1 MQKELLKVLLIEDE
15 PLAAEKLAG
24 FIQRYQPAAEIV
36 AVLTSVA
43 EVLAFF
49 EQDEPPLLQLIFAD
63 IELRDGSV
71 FQALSQLD
79 LPCPVIFTTSYDSY
93 GVQAFSHQAVGYL
106 LKPFTYKMFSD
117 TMEKLTQLKNKL
129 LAQADMPRALAAT
142 TLAPAQPTTVL
153 PTTAAP
159 LQGYRQRFLLKQGQ
173 GLQILEVTNISCIRA
188 VKGILLAQDENG
200 QSLMLSENNVQQLA
214 ESLDPSRFFQLN
226 RSDIIQ
232 INFIERLEPYGKEN
246 LAVYLRGQT
255 EPLISS
261 KTRTALL
268 RKWLNS

>member
-63 IELRDGSV
+63 IELRDGAV
-71 FQALSQLD
+71 FQALAQLD
-79 LPCPVIFTTSYDSY
+79 LPCPVIFTTSYDQY

-106 LKPFTYKMFSD
+106 LKPFTYKVFSD

-129 LAQADMPRALAAT
+129 LAQADMPLQSAAT
-142 TLAPAQPTTVL
+142 TAPL
-153 PTTAAP
+153 TTAAP
-159 LQGYRQRFLLKQGQ
+159 QQGYRQRFLLKQGQ
-173 GLQILEVTNISCIRA
+173 GLQILEVANISCIRA
-188 VKGILLAQDENG
+188 VKGILLAQDEQG

-214 ESLDPSRFFQLN
+214 ESLDPARFFQLN

-232 INFIERLEPYGKEN
+232 INFMDRLEPYGKEN

>member
-1 MQKELLKVLLIEDE
+1 MQKELLRVLLIEDE

-63 IELRDGSV
+63 IELRDGAV
-71 FQALSQLD
+71 FQALAQLD
-79 LPCPVIFTTSYDSY
+79 LPCPVIFTTSYDQY

-106 LKPFTYKMFSD
+106 LKPFTYKVFSD
-117 TMEKLTQLKNKL
+117 TMDKLTQLKNKL
-129 LAQADMPRALAAT
+129 LAQVDMPLPSAAT
-142 TLAPAQPTTVL
+142 TQL
-153 PTTAAP
+153 TTAAP
-159 LQGYRQRFLLKQGQ
+159 KQGYRQRFLLKQGQ
-173 GLQILEVTNISCIRA
+173 GLQLLEAANISCIRA
-188 VKGILLAQDENG
+188 VKGILLAQDEQG

>member
-1 MQKELLKVLLIEDE
+1 M
-15 PLAAEKLAG
+15 
-24 FIQRYQPAAEIV
+24 

-49 EQDEPPLLQLIFAD
+49 EQDELPLLQLIFAD
-63 IELRDGSV
+63 IELRDGTV
-71 FQALSQLD
+71 FNALAQLD
-79 LPCPVIFTTSYDSY
+79 LPCPVIFTTSYNNY

-106 LKPFTYKMFSD
+106 LKPFTYKVFSK
-117 TMEKLTQLKNKL
+117 TMEQLAQLKNKL
-129 LAQADMPRALAAT
+129 LAQADIPLDSAAT
-142 TLAPAQPTTVL
+142 VQTTTQL
-153 PTTAAP
+153 TTKAAP
-159 LQGYRQRFLLKQGQ
+159 QHGYRQRFLLKQGQ
-173 GLQILEVTNISCIRA
+173 GLQLLEAVNISCIRA
-188 VKGILLAQDENG
+188 VKGILLAQDQNG
-200 QSLMLSENNVQQLA
+200 QSLMLSENNVQELA
-214 ESLDPSRFFQLN
+214 ETLDPSRFFQLN

>member
-1 MQKELLKVLLIEDE
+1 LQKELLKVLLIEDE

-63 IELRDGSV
+63 IELRDGAV
-71 FQALSQLD
+71 FNALAQLD
-79 LPCPVIFTTSYDSY
+79 LPCPVIFTTSYDQY

-106 LKPFTYKMFSD
+106 LKPFTYKVFSD
-117 TMEKLTQLKNKL
+117 TMERLTQLKNKL
-129 LAQADMPRALAAT
+129 LAQADMPLPSAAT
-142 TLAPAQPTTVL
+142 TQL
-153 PTTAAP
+153 TAAAP
-159 LQGYRQRFLLKQGQ
+159 QQGYRQRFLLKQGQ
-173 GLQILEVTNISCIRA
+173 GLQLLEAANISCIRA
-188 VKGILLAQDENG
+188 VKGILLAQDEHG

-214 ESLDPSRFFQLN
+214 DSLDPSRFFQLN

>member
-1 MQKELLKVLLIEDE
+1 VNFLQKILLIEDE

-49 EQDEPPLLQLIFAD
+49 EQDEQPLLQLIFAD
-63 IELRDGSV
+63 IELRDGTV
-71 FQALSQLD
+71 FNALAQLD
-79 LPCPVIFTTSYDSY
+79 LPCPVIFTTSYNNY

-106 LKPFTYKMFSD
+106 LKPFTYKVFSES
-117 TMEKLTQLKNKL
+117 MEQLAQLKKKL
-129 LAQADMPRALAAT
+129 LAQDETWPQPAVLKQSVAVPVN
-142 TLAPAQPTTVL
+142 APAVETQT
-153 PTTAAP
+153 
-159 LQGYRQRFLLKQGQ
+159 GYRQRFLLKQGQ
-173 GLQILEVTNISCIRA
+173 ELQLLEAANISCIRA
-188 VKGILLAQDENG
+188 VKGILLAQDQNG
-200 QSLMLSENNVQQLA
+200 QSLMLNENNVQQLA
-214 ESLDPSRFFQLN
+214 ETLDPSRFFQLN

-246 LAVYLRGQT
+246 LAVYLRGVP

-261 KTRTALL
+261 KTRTAAL

>member
-63 IELRDGSV
+63 IELRDGAV
-71 FQALSQLD
+71 FKALAQLD

-106 LKPFTYKMFSD
+106 LKPFTYKVFSD

-129 LAQADMPRALAAT
+129 LAQADMP
-142 TLAPAQPTTVL
+142 L
-153 PTTAAP
+153 PSSATTAAP
-159 LQGYRQRFLLKQGQ
+159 QQGYRQRFLLKQGQ
-173 GLQILEVTNISCIRA
+173 GLQLLEAANISCIRA
-188 VKGILLAQDENG
+188 VKGILLAQDEQG

-255 EPLISS
+255 EPLLSS

>member
-1 MQKELLKVLLIEDE
+1 LQKELLKVLLIEDE

-63 IELRDGSV
+63 IELRDGAV
-71 FQALSQLD
+71 FNALAQLD
-79 LPCPVIFTTSYDSY
+79 LPCPVIFTTSYDQY

-106 LKPFTYKMFSD
+106 LKPFTYKVFSD
-117 TMEKLTQLKNKL
+117 TMERLTQLKNKL
-129 LAQADMPRALAAT
+129 LAQADMPLPSAASTLAAT
-142 TLAPAQPTTVL
+142 RLVA
-153 PTTAAP
+153 TAAAP
-159 LQGYRQRFLLKQGQ
+159 RQGYRQRFLLKQGQ

-188 VKGILLAQDENG
+188 VKGILLAQDEQG

-214 ESLDPSRFFQLN
+214 DSLDPSRFFQLN

>member
-1 MQKELLKVLLIEDE
+1 MQQELLKVLLIEDE

-49 EQDEPPLLQLIFAD
+49 EQDELPLLQLIFAD
-63 IELRDGSV
+63 IELRDGAV
-71 FQALSQLD
+71 FKALAQLD
-79 LPCPVIFTTSYDSY
+79 LPCPVIFTTSYDQY

-106 LKPFTYKMFSD
+106 LKPFTYKVFSD

-129 LAQADMPRALAAT
+129 LAQAQMPAASAAITLAA
-142 TLAPAQPTTVL
+142 AQAL
-153 PTTAAP
+153 PTTP
-159 LQGYRQRFLLKQGQ
+159 PQPGYRQRFLLKQGQ
-173 GLQILEVTNISCIRA
+173 GLKLLEAANISCIRA
-188 VKGILLAQDENG
+188 VKGILLAQDEKG

>member
-63 IELRDGSV
+63 IELRDGAV

-79 LPCPVIFTTSYDSY
+79 LPCPVIFTTSYNQY

-106 LKPFTYKMFSD
+106 LKPFTYKVFSD
-117 TMEKLTQLKNKL
+117 SMERLTQLKNKL
-129 LAQADMPRALAAT
+129 LAQADMPLPSAAT
-142 TLAPAQPTTVL
+142 TAL
-153 PTTAAP
+153 PTAAAP
-159 LQGYRQRFLLKQGQ
+159 QQGYRQRFLLKQGQ
-173 GLQILEVTNISCIRA
+173 GLQLLEAANISCIRA
-188 VKGILLAQDENG
+188 VKGILLAQDEQG

-232 INFIERLEPYGKEN
+232 INFIDRLEPYGKEN

-268 RKWLNS
+268 RRWLNS

>member
-49 EQDEPPLLQLIFAD
+49 EQDELPLLQLIFAD
-63 IELRDGSV
+63 IELRDGAV
-71 FQALSQLD
+71 FKALAQLD

-106 LKPFTYKMFSD
+106 LKPFTYKVFSD
-117 TMEKLTQLKNKL
+117 TLEKLTQLKNKL
-129 LAQADMPRALAAT
+129 LAQADIAPAPAAT
-142 TLAPAQPTTVL
+142 TLAAAQSVPTT
-153 PTTAAP
+153 PQP
-159 LQGYRQRFLLKQGQ
+159 GYRQRFLLKQGQ
-173 GLQILEVTNISCIRA
+173 GLQLLEAANISCIRA
-188 VKGILLAQDENG
+188 VKGILLAQDEKG

-255 EPLISS
+255 EPLLSS

>member
-15 PLAAEKLAG
+15 PLAAEKLTG
-24 FIQRYQPAAEIV
+24 FIQRHQPEAEIV

-49 EQDEPPLLQLIFAD
+49 EQDELPLLQLIFAD
-63 IELRDGSV
+63 IELRDGTV
-71 FQALSQLD
+71 FNALAQLD
-79 LPCPVIFTTSYDSY
+79 LPCPVIFTTSYNNY

-106 LKPFTYKMFSD
+106 LKPFTYKVFSD
-117 TMEKLTQLKNKL
+117 TMEKLAQLKKKL
-129 LAQADMPRALAAT
+129 LAQAESL
-142 TLAPAQPTTVL
+142 AQPAAKQLITT
-153 PTTAAP
+153 TT
-159 LQGYRQRFLLKQGQ
+159 QTGYRQRFLLKQGQ
-173 GLQILEVTNISCIRA
+173 GLQLLETANISCIRA
-188 VKGILLAQDENG
+188 VKGILLAQDEQG
-200 QSLMLSENNVQQLA
+200 QSLMLTENNVQELA
-214 ESLDPSRFFQLN
+214 ETLDPSRFFQLN

-246 LAVYLRGQT
+246 LALYLRGQT

-261 KTRTALL
+261 KTRTAAL

>member
-24 FIQRYQPAAEIV
+24 FIQRYQPEAEIV

-63 IELRDGSV
+63 IELRDGAV
-71 FQALSQLD
+71 FKALAQLD
-79 LPCPVIFTTSYDSY
+79 LPCPVIFTTSYDQY

-106 LKPFTYKMFSD
+106 LKPFTYKVFSD

-129 LAQADMPRALAAT
+129 LAQADMRLLSAAT
-142 TLAPAQPTTVL
+142 TQPTA
-153 PTTAAP
+153 AAP
-159 LQGYRQRFLLKQGQ
+159 QQGYRQRFLLKQGQ
-173 GLQILEVTNISCIRA
+173 GLQLLEAANISCIRA
-188 VKGILLAQDENG
+188 VKGILLAQDEQG

-214 ESLDPSRFFQLN
+214 DSLDPNRFFKLN

-255 EPLISS
+255 EPLLSS

>member
-1 MQKELLKVLLIEDE
+1 MQKILVIEDE
-15 PLAAEKLAG
+15 PLAAEKLTG
-24 FIQRYQPAAEIV
+24 FIQRYQPEAEIV

-49 EQDEPPLLQLIFAD
+49 EQDELPLLQLIFAD
-63 IELRDGSV
+63 IELRDGTV
-71 FQALSQLD
+71 FNALAQLD
-79 LPCPVIFTTSYDSY
+79 LPCPVIFTTSYNNY
-93 GVQAFSHQAVGYL
+93 GVLAFSHQAVGYL
-106 LKPFTYKMFSD
+106 LKPFTYKVFSE
-117 TMEKLTQLKNKL
+117 TMAQLAQLKKKL
-129 LAQADMPRALAAT
+129 LAQDE
-142 TLAPAQPTTVL
+142 TLAQPAVIKQHIAASVTAP
-153 PTTAAP
+153 AAP
-159 LQGYRQRFLLKQGQ
+159 QHGYRQRFLLKQGQ
-173 GLQILEVTNISCIRA
+173 GLQLLEAANISCIRA
-188 VKGILLAQDENG
+188 VKGILLAQDEKG

-214 ESLDPSRFFQLN
+214 ESLDPTRFFQLN

-246 LAVYLRGQT
+246 LALYLRGQT